1 MGGPTVHSNLRKSNA
16 CSRLAARCPSTAAWA
31 SPIPK
36 PGPGTNGCKFT
47 KSDSSHR
54 LAIDSNCA
62 EYVQML
68 LYSEPPLPRM
78 IQSKPT
84 LGNMAFIALLNA
96 SKDIALLNADPAL
109 RAP

>member
-1 MGGPTVHSNLRKSNA
+1 
-16 CSRLAARCPSTAAWA
+16 
-31 SPIPK
+31 
-36 PGPGTNGCKFT
+36 
-47 KSDSSHR
+47 
-54 LAIDSNCA
+54 
-62 EYVQML
+62 
-68 LYSEPPLPRM
+68 M